1 VQQWRHMQDFF
12 QRLSRLLFSFHGGLH
27 LMRRP
32 GQVRGEADA
41 DTAYRTSLMEGV
53 RDLAVIEALLAS
65 SAQGGSA
72 VPVHQGELE

>member
-1 VQQWRHMQDFF
+1 
-12 QRLSRLLFSFHGGLH
+12 
-27 LMRRP
+27 MRRP
-32 GQVRGEADA
+32 GQVRGEVDT

-72 VPVHQGELE
+72 VPVHQGELEEE

>member
-1 VQQWRHMQDFF
+1 MWPPPDFAHSW
-12 QRLSRLLFSFHGGLH
+12 QAPLNEA
-27 LMRRP
+27 P

-65 SAQGGSA
+65 NAQGGSA
-72 VPVHQGELE
+72 VPVHQGELEEE